1 MLDAELVEQ
10 LRNVFSKLTGEVR
23 LRAAQSDH
31 TSQDELGEMLREV
44 ASASDKIRVE
54 WLRDAKSDA
63 PWFEVVGSREGSDA
77 NAGGSS
83 RVAFRGVPG
92 GHEFSSFVLA
102 ILNADGKGKLP
113 DAGIAARIRA
123 LQGPVRLRTYV
134 SLSCENCP
142 EVVQALNV
150 MATLHPDFQHETV
163 DGAVAQDE
171 VTALGIQGVPSV
183 VKVDGVSGGE
193 NARSTGGELVHSGKS
208 QLIDLLGMLEETFGK
223 APANDAASGSTT
235 ARDLGAFDVVV
246 IGGGPAGTSAA
257 IYSAR
262 KGLKTAIVAERVGGQ
277 LRDTK
282 GIENMISMTYTEG
295 PKLAAQLAEHLAQ
308 YPVQVFEHRRVH
320 HIGEPGSSGA
330 VPAQVGARHI
340 QLESGE
346 TLDAKAVIVATG
358 AKWRM
363 LGIPGEKEHIGQG
376 VAFCA
381 HCDGPFY
388 KGKKVAVVGGGNSG
402 VEAAIDLANIASHV
416 TLLEYGPK
424 LKADTVL
431 IDKIAALPN
440 ARVVLHGKSTRVV
453 GDGKKVTGLE
463 YQDSETRE
471 LHTLDV
477 DGVFVQIGLL
487 PNSQCVKDL
496 VELTPRGEI
505 VIDPKGHTSATGI
518 YAAGDVTTVPFKQIV
533 VAMGEGAKVAL
544 TAFEDRMHQ
553 TVG

>member
-1 MLDAELVEQ
+1 MLDTELLEQ
-10 LRNVFSKLTGEVR
+10 LKSVFAKLTGEVR
-23 LRAAQSDH
+23 LRMAHSAHEAQA
-31 TSQDELGEMLREV
+31 ELEEMLSEV
-44 ASASDKIRVE
+44 ASTSEKISLEKLADVE
-54 WLRDAKSDA
+54 SPS
-63 PWFEVVGSREGSDA
+63 PWFEVRGEGLA
-77 NAGGSS
+77 EAS
-83 RVAFRGVPG
+83 RVSFRGVPG
-92 GHEFSSFVLA
+92 GHEFSSLVLA
-102 ILNADGKGKLP
+102 ILNGDGKGKLP
-113 DAGIAARIRA
+113 DAGIVDRIRA
-123 LQGPVRLRTYV
+123 LQGPVHLRTYV

-150 MATLHPDFQHETV
+150 MACLHPDFQHETI
-163 DGAVAQDE
+163 DGALAQDE

-183 VKVDGVSGGE
+183 VSGE
-193 NARSTGGELVHSGKS
+193 ELLHSGKS
-208 QLIDLLGMLEETFGK
+208 QLIDLLAMLEEAFGK
-223 APANDAASGSTT
+223 VPQTQVP
-235 ARDLGAFDVVV
+235 RDLGVFDVVV

-277 LRDTK
+277 LRETK

-320 HIGEPGSSGA
+320 HIGEMDSGA
-330 VPAQVGARHI
+330 EGSRHI

-358 AKWRM
+358 AKWRQ
-363 LGIPGEKEHIGQG
+363 LGIPGEKEHIGLG

-402 VEAAIDLANIASHV
+402 VEAAIDLANIAEDV
-416 TLLEYGPK
+416 TLLEYGSK

-431 IDKIAALPN
+431 VEKLNALPN
-440 ARVVLHGKSTRVV
+440 ARVILRGKSARVV
-453 GDGKKVTGLE
+453 GDGKKVSGLE
-463 YQDSETRE
+463 YQDLDTQE
-471 LHTLDV
+471 LKTVEV

-487 PNSQCVKDL
+487 PNSQCVKDM
-496 VELTPRGEI
+496 VELTPHGEI
-505 VIDPKGHTSATGI
+505 VVDAKGHTSAEGI

-533 VAMGEGAKVAL
+533 VAMGDGAKVAL
-544 TAFEDRMHQ
+544 TAFEDRMHRKAA
-553 TVG
+553 

>member
-1 MLDAELVEQ
+1 MLDADVLDQ
-10 LRNVFSKLTGEVR
+10 LKTVFSKLTGEVR
-23 LRAAQSDH
+23 LRVAHSDHAAQS
-31 TSQDELGEMLREV
+31 ELEEMLREV
-44 ASASDKIRVE
+44 ESTSDKIRVE
-54 WLRDAKSDA
+54 WLSDVKTDA
-63 PWFEVVGSREGSDA
+63 PWFEVIGSGA
-77 NAGGSS
+77 GVAGGSGES
-83 RVAFRGVPG
+83 RIAFRGVPG

-102 ILNADGKGKLP
+102 ILNGDGKGKLP
-113 DAGIAARIRA
+113 DAGIASRIRA

-171 VTALGIQGVPSV
+171 VAALGIQGVPSV
-183 VKVDGVSGGE
+183 VHVVGT
-193 NARSTGGELVHSGKS
+193 NGGELVHSGKS

-223 APANDAASGSTT
+223 APASDAATG
-235 ARDLGAFDVVV
+235 APVKRDLGAFDVVV

-320 HIGEPGSSGA
+320 HIGEPGTGEPGSGEASSA
-330 VPAQVGARHI
+330 LAGARHI

-463 YQDSETRE
+463 YQDTEKRE

-505 VIDPKGHTSATGI
+505 VIDAKGHTSAVGI

-553 TVG
+553 KQ

>member
-1 MLDAELVEQ
+1 MLDADVLDQ
-10 LRNVFSKLTGEVR
+10 LKTVFSKLTGEVR

-31 TSQDELGEMLREV
+31 AAQSELEEMLREV
-44 ASASDKIRVE
+44 ESTSDKIRVE
-54 WLRDAKSDA
+54 WLTDVKTEA
-63 PWFEVVGSREGSDA
+63 PWFEVIGSGAGSA
-77 NAGGSS
+77 TSGVSGAS
-83 RVAFRGVPG
+83 RIAFRGVPG

-113 DAGIAARIRA
+113 DEGIAARIRA

-150 MATLHPDFQHETV
+150 MANLHPDFQHETV

-183 VKVDGVSGGE
+183 VRVASTDPAGHAATQASVGE
-193 NARSTGGELVHSGKS
+193 GELVHSGKS

-223 APANDAASGSTT
+223 APAHDAATGTPV

-320 HIGEPGSSGA
+320 HIGEPGSGET
-330 VPAQVGARHI
+330 GARHI

-431 IDKIAALPN
+431 IEKLTALPN
-440 ARVVLHGKSTRVV
+440 ASVVLHGKSTRVI

-463 YQDSETRE
+463 YQDAETRG
-471 LHTLDV
+471 LHTLEV

-487 PNSQCVKDL
+487 PNSQCVKDI

-505 VIDPKGHTSATGI
+505 VVDAKGHTSATGI

-553 TVG
+553 KAA